1 MDNLVRS
8 GGSAAGDEPIR
19 PVAEQ
24 WAVDACVKI
33 TAIRN
38 LKDVALAGPSR
49 RDPEK
54 REAVAKAIEKFL
66 ATAEMAIDPK
76 RRFLGVRGPVDRWR
90 GTSVVVAYQSLHAA
104 EVFLVDLL
112 PDEQVQV
119 LVPTV
124 EARARAALD
133 PADPRWLAVDQ
144 LPAVVAERRPGYR
157 TAVQQAMRIGYDTAD
172 RAHVQVRNFRNMLLA
187 SAFVLLFLMGA
198 LAWLVAANPDAMPL
212 CFTPNTGTAA
222 AETIQTVCP
231 SGDHKQPT
239 GGDVL
244 IVAGL
249 GLLGG
254 ALAAAFSIRNAR
266 GASTPY
272 DVPVALA
279 FFKLPLGALTAV
291 TSILLLGGSFVPG
304 LSELDSQRQI
314 LAYALVFGYAQQL
327 ISRLI
332 DNRAQTVLS
341 ALPSRDPDD
350 RRTSAPA
357 PPAPPVAPA
366 PPTSTLE
373 PPVAPARLDGI
384 APPARLPSVRAT
396 HERRIRRVTP
406 HDGSP

>member
-1 MDNLVRS
+1 
-8 GGSAAGDEPIR
+8 
-19 PVAEQ
+19 
-24 WAVDACVKI
+24 
-33 TAIRN
+33 
-38 LKDVALAGPSR
+38 
-49 RDPEK
+49 
-54 REAVAKAIEKFL
+54 
-66 ATAEMAIDPK
+66 
-76 RRFLGVRGPVDRWR
+76 
-90 GTSVVVAYQSLHAA
+90 
-104 EVFLVDLL
+104 
-112 PDEQVQV
+112 
-119 LVPTV
+119 
-124 EARARAALD
+124 
-133 PADPRWLAVDQ
+133 
-144 LPAVVAERRPGYR
+144 
-157 TAVQQAMRIGYDTAD
+157 
-172 RAHVQVRNFRNMLLA
+172 
-187 SAFVLLFLMGA
+187 LFLMGA

-222 AETIQTVCP
+222 SETIQTVCP

-373 PPVAPARLDGI
+373 PPAAPARLDGI